1 METKTQINLARVVT
15 HLHQL
20 LCSAARATLRMRNV
34 ATCSC
39 ESNSCKRQRQQQ
51 QREEAQKEEEA
62 TQVCALRATSMAGLA
77 SGNDKLCTHR
87 RHARGEG
94 REVKTL
100 MGWETLLACSRVD
113 KLFARLAT
121 CLPACLATQLTLT
134 TLTTLTIRRPPLPTL
149 AVISTW
155 AKTFLAYL
163 MKATAPAM
171 VHFNVLDTLL

>member
-39 ESNSCKRQRQQQ
+39 ESNSCKRRRQQQQQ

-62 TQVCALRATSMAGLA
+62 TQVCALRATSMVGLA

-87 RHARGEG
+87 RHARRGGER
-94 REVKTL
+94 REVDGL
-100 MGWETLLACSRVD
+100 RDSFSLQPS
-113 KLFARLAT
+113 
-121 CLPACLATQLTLT
+121 
-134 TLTTLTIRRPPLPTL
+134 
-149 AVISTW
+149 
-155 AKTFLAYL
+155 
-163 MKATAPAM
+163 
-171 VHFNVLDTLL
+171 